1 MCWFLMLHERLTRV
15 KYKGIP
21 FICTITNS
29 SHNCFLFLCSCDC
42 WKQTSIYF
50 GEIHTVRQMSFQQH
64 LYVLSSGKEDMN
76 CFNQNFVDNHYKNDD
91 IFQILS
97 SLILLLYDKKIQNY
111 EILFRWTFHFPRSIK
126 KYSYCNICHPSVVIK
141 LIYCLKPNSDK
152 SLVFNE
158 STI

>member
-1 MCWFLMLHERLTRV
+1 MQLRSRFYTSKKIQAQKIWQLLAINESLWV
-15 KYKGIP
+15 KVIP
-21 FICTITNS
+21 FILSQILLIIV
-29 SHNCFLFLCSCDC
+29 FFLCSCDC

-97 SLILLLYDKKIQNY
+97 SLIYDKKIQKY
-111 EILFRWTFHFPRSIK
+111 EILFRWTFHFPRSITRTT
-126 KYSYCNICHPSVVIK
+126 NVVRNAGCARSR
-141 LIYCLKPNSDK
+141 YTLKIFLMN
-152 SLVFNE
+152 
-158 STI
+158 